1 MTRISGHKSL
11 VYKECQPQFSIF
23 DWELNS
29 SLKWMEENWHYSVYV
44 SIAYML
50 VVYSIQQ
57 FMRQREP
64 FKLRN
69 CLAFWNLL
77 LTIFSMAGSYYMLPE
92 MYDTFYMKGI
102 NHSVCISS
110 TNSIAQYWMWLFALS
125 KIFEL
130 GDTVFIVLRKQKLIL
145 LHWFHHVLA
154 LIFTWY
160 SFGQNI
166 SLGRWFVTMNMVV
179 HSLMYAYYAFRSM
192 QIYIPRQIAMTVTSL
207 QIIQMIFGFY
217 VSGYAFFSK
226 LSGNYCEIPAK
237 TATFGFI
244 VYSTFFFMFAKLFIN
259 NYLNKISTNHHHHHH
274 DKSQTKWTSNSNI
287 HHDHDDHQH
296 SNGKTTTKTATT
308 TNTITTTTTTNTTT
322 TNEPKKEI

>member
-23 DWELNS
+23 DWDINS

-50 VVYSIQQ
+50 VVFSIQQ

-69 CLAFWNLL
+69 CLTLWNIL
-77 LTIFSMAGSYYMLPE
+77 LTIFSIAGSYYMLPE
-92 MYDTFYMKGI
+92 MYDTFYLKGI
-102 NHSVCISS
+102 NHSVCIAS

-130 GDTVFIVLRKQKLIL
+130 GDTIFIVLRKQKLIL
-145 LHWFHHVLA
+145 LHWFHHILA
-154 LIFTWY
+154 LIYTWY
-160 SFGQNI
+160 SYGQNI

-192 QIYIPRQIAMTVTSL
+192 QIFIPRQIAMTVTSL

-226 LSGNYCEIPAK
+226 LSGNYCEIPVK

-244 VYSTFFFMFAKLFIN
+244 VYSTFFFMFAKLFVN
-259 NYLNKISTNHHHHHH
+259 NYLRKFSNHHHHNHNHH
-274 DKSQTKWTSNSNI
+274 HHNAKSSKWTADPNI
-287 HHDHDDHQH
+287 HNHNDHHHH
-296 SNGKTTTKTATT
+296 SNGKADTTTAAATAISTV
-308 TNTITTTTTTNTTT
+308 
-322 TNEPKKEI
+322 NEPKKEI